1 MKKFTTILKNTAY
14 TALQTC
20 CYYWQLFSEKHN
32 FSASFFYQRNY
43 ENIIYNFYKEK
54 YPWYPGPSLISKPNI
69 GLIIKQKIA
78 PLNI

>member
-1 MKKFTTILKNTAY
+1 MPHYNMLLLLAIILREIY
-14 TALQTC
+14 
-20 CYYWQLFSEKHN
+20 F
-32 FSASFFYQRNY
+32 FGVIFYQSGY

-54 YPWYPGPSLISKPNI
+54 YPWYPWPSLISKPNI